1 MKLPI
6 QSLFVNNRSLL
17 VSSKRYR
24 RTPFGDPKRTFE
36 DRNRLILDAHKHK
49 RLGLAETTGRSD
61 QWKLRTPQKPDP
73 IIKKVE
79 RKLPP
84 LSESSL
90 PYEKYSDK
98 EVESIQNFETYYD
111 PLFNPHLHEERHRVN
126 PDEEPFDAIYV
137 DSKSEG
143 SQEYTETRNIT
154 TPQLWEYVE
163 RLARIK
169 IAPELR
175 RRKAN
180 EPVTALPSGF
190 VSPPE
195 TPPDLPYFICRTR
208 NYLLPVYYMLE
219 KEPSDCCTIVKQVTG
234 DLWKLE
240 EDLRNHLESL
250 SGTSTRILT
259 SVKETDG
266 QVAFRGRHLRPV
278 VDWLH
283 AKGF

>member
-1 MKLPI
+1 MKLPL
-6 QSLFVNNRSLL
+6 QSLFLNNRSLL
-17 VSSKRYR
+17 VSSKRYTR
-24 RTPFGDPKRTFE
+24 RTPFAYPKRTFE
-36 DRNRLILDAHKHK
+36 ERNRAILDQHKHK
-49 RLGLAETTGRSD
+49 GLGLSEPTGRPE
-61 QWKLRTPQKPDP
+61 QWKLRTQQPDP
-73 IIKKVE
+73 VIKQVE

-84 LSESSL
+84 LSESSP
-90 PYEKYSDK
+90 PYEKYS
-98 EVESIQNFETYYD
+98 EEAIQGIEKFETYYD
-111 PLFNPHLHEERHRVN
+111 PLFNPHLHEEKNRVN

-169 IAPELR
+169 IAPEPI

-180 EPVTALPSGF
+180 EPVYTLPSGL
-190 VSPPE
+190 VPPPE
-195 TPPDLPYFICRTR
+195 TPPDLPYFVCRTR
-208 NYLLPVYYMLE
+208 NYLLPVYYNLDTDPE
-219 KEPSDCCTIVKQVTG
+219 KCFTLVKQVAG

-240 EDLRNHLESL
+240 EDLRTHLESL
-250 SGTSTRILT
+250 SSTSKRILS

-266 QVAFRGRHLRPV
+266 QVSFRGKHLRPV

-283 AKGF
+283 SKGF